1 MAYCA
6 GMTPRRLFAVAALTV
21 AVMAAG
27 GCGEASPADDAA
39 PTPGAKRPSAA
50 DDDAPTLLANIKAQ
64 LEQTVDRASAVRA
77 RQAIEVQ
84 LRLLRQ
90 QLPPPDEHTAALPSV
105 FTGAL
110 AGQQETATALLARAD
125 VVMRDADCA
134 AILGPY
140 ITVLRDLLK

>member
-1 MAYCA
+1 
-6 GMTPRRLFAVAALTV
+6 MTPRRLFVVPALTL
-21 AVMAAG
+21 AAIAAG
-27 GCGEASPADDAA
+27 GCGETTPANDAT
-39 PTPGAKRPSAA
+39 PPGAQRPSAA
-50 DDDAPTLLANIKAQ
+50 DDDAPTLLANIRSQ
-64 LEQTVDRASAVRA
+64 LDQAVDRASAVRA

-90 QLPPPDEHTAALPSV
+90 KLPQPDEHATAPTSV

-110 AGQQETATALLARAD
+110 AGQQATATALLARAE

-140 ITVLRDLLK
+140 VTVLRDLLK